1 MRCKQMTNGIEIYK
15 GRDEVLSNFHMS
27 GTEASMKLI
36 KAKCVEFYVLPNQL
50 AIVHLLWIFKSV
62 QLEEHLQGRQHVC
75 RHFSLARQL
84 AT

>member
-1 MRCKQMTNGIEIYK
+1 MRCKQMTNGIEMYK

-36 KAKCVEFYVLPNQL
+36 KAKCVEVYVLPNHASDSASFMDL
-50 AIVHLLWIFKSV
+50 KSV